1 MGINPNIFIK
11 KENNVNWKNSPWP
24 PHAPHIAPSLPHLT
38 FIKEKNL
45 QISTGRLLQSS
56 IWAQIQSTEY
66 LVLSFM
72 SRKWQTAK
80 QVNSHTQSAVE
91 PSATLRNF
99 QSVHFSFSMYKINIS
114 ADQSTEKLRVGALDW
129 RLRAS
134 VQSFCYTYHS
144 KILCN
149 AKPRFTL
156 NQGTFSFKRKNIFF
170 DNLGL
175 IVLSLA
181 DVAIG

>member
-1 MGINPNIFIK
+1 
-11 KENNVNWKNSPWP
+11 
-24 PHAPHIAPSLPHLT
+24 
-38 FIKEKNL
+38 
-45 QISTGRLLQSS
+45 
-56 IWAQIQSTEY
+56 
-66 LVLSFM
+66 
-72 SRKWQTAK
+72 
-80 QVNSHTQSAVE
+80 
-91 PSATLRNF
+91 
-99 QSVHFSFSMYKINIS
+99 MYKINIS

-134 VQSFCYTYHS
+134 VQSLCYHS

-149 AKPRFTL
+149 AKLRFTL
-156 NQGTFSFKRKNIFF
+156 NRGTFSFKRKNIFF